1 MSHRKFER
9 PRHGNLAFLPRKRCS
24 RHRGKVRSFPADDP
38 KQDCHLTA
46 FMGFKAGMTHIVRDV
61 ERPGSKIHKKE
72 VVEATSVVEV
82 PPMVVVG
89 MTGYVKTTKGLRCL
103 CNVWAE
109 HLSEQFK
116 RKMYRNWAASK
127 KRAFCKVAKNYNSE
141 KAQSTRKQK
150 LAALTNKA
158 CVIRVI
164 AHTQVRKMKMG
175 RKKAD
180 VIEIQVNGGSVAD
193 KVAFA
198 QGLFE
203 KEISITTLFKEGE
216 MIDIC
221 SVTKGHGFEG
231 VTHRWGTTRLPRK
244 THRGLRK
251 VACIGA
257 WHPARVAYSVGRAGQ
272 HGYHHRTEINKK
284 IYKIGESIATNPA
297 NAVCATDLTN
307 KAITPMGGFVNYG
320 TVKNEYLLIKG
331 CVGGPKRRP
340 IVLRRSLIPTTSRR
354 GAEAVNLKFIDTS
367 SKIGRGRFQTTE
379 EKRKFLGPGKR
390 SVAAEEKKKE
400 AEKKKAK

>member
-1 MSHRKFER
+1 
-9 PRHGNLAFLPRKRCS
+9 
-24 RHRGKVRSFPADDP
+24 
-38 KQDCHLTA
+38 
-46 FMGFKAGMTHIVRDV
+46 MG
-61 ERPGSKIHKKE
+61 EELKKHC
-72 VVEATSVVEV
+72 A
-82 PPMVVVG
+82 
-89 MTGYVKTTKGLRCL
+89 
-103 CNVWAE
+103 
-109 HLSEQFK
+109 
-116 RKMYRNWAASK
+116 
-127 KRAFCKVAKNYNSE
+127 
-141 KAQSTRKQK
+141 
-150 LAALTNKA
+150 
-158 CVIRVI
+158 VIRVI
-164 AHTQVRKMKMG
+164 AHTQVRKL
-175 RKKAD
+175 RINKKKSD
-180 VIEIQVNGGSVAD
+180 IIEIQINGGTVPQ

-198 QGLFE
+198 LKLFE
-203 KEISITTLFKEGE
+203 KEVSVSTVFKEAE
-216 MIDIC
+216 MIDAMG
-221 SVTKGHGFEG
+221 VTTGHGFEG

-244 THRGLRK
+244 THKGLRK

-257 WHPARVAYSVGRAGQ
+257 WHPSRVAYSVGRAGQ